1 MLFGRAALESRPIT
15 TRPASFD
22 DGLDRLEA
30 LVQQLEGGHLGLE
43 EALQRFEEGVA
54 LSLELQKQLAE
65 AQRRVE
71 VLRRGLGGEYQAEPM
86 AEPTDGEP
94 S

>member
-1 MLFGRAALESRPIT
+1 MAT
-15 TRPASFD
+15 TPPPFD

-30 LVQQLEGGHLGLE
+30 LVQELEGGQLSLE
-43 EALQRFEEGVA
+43 MALQRFEEGVK
-54 LSLELQKQLAE
+54 LSQVLQAQLSE

-71 VLRRGLGGEYQAEPM
+71 VLKQGLGGEYRVEPL
-86 AEPTDGEP
+86 EGTE